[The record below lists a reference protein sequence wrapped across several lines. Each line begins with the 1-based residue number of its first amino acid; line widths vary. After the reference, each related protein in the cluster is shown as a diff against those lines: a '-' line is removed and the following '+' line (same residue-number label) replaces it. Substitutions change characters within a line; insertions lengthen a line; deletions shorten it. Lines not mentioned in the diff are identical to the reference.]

1 MTKTQYRRARR
12 LIRDN
17 GRTAYAWIAKTYG
30 WVLADKLRDL
40 NDAQDWLK
48 EREDI
53 VAYRRSG
60 ESAAHRATPAPSVS
74 TKVVVGWGCSH
85 EHETHTGPPARHQ
98 RRRVL

>member
-60 ESAAHRATPAPSVS
+60 GIRCTPRDTRPIREYQGGRWLGVQ
-74 TKVVVGWGCSH
+74 
-85 EHETHTGPPARHQ
+85 P
-98 RRRVL
+98 

>member
-1 MTKTQYRRARR
+1 MTRTQYRRARR

-17 GRTAYAWIAKTYG
+17 GRTAYTWIAKTYG

-53 VAYRRSG
+53 VAYCRRKGLATTPRHTRPAG
-60 ESAAHRATPAPSVS
+60 EYFGGRWLGVQS
-74 TKVVVGWGCSH
+74 
-85 EHETHTGPPARHQ
+85 
-98 RRRVL
+98 